1 MIDYFISYIYQTDC
15 LKYFNFPCTI
25 PLGHLS
31 YMYVF
36 CASRLREPL
45 APFQLNKMGPRDA
58 SQAVE
63 IQRNL
68 SKIFNDDDDD
78 DDSDEDD
85 YGGKSEFAR
94 EAEIV
99 GPILLGGL
107 LVFAAVI
114 FCCTCQNNRGRS
126 DNGTEI
132 VLLRAS
138 FLSTGPISVTVTLR

>member
-1 MIDYFISYIYQTDC
+1 
-15 LKYFNFPCTI
+15 
-25 PLGHLS
+25 
-31 YMYVF
+31 
-36 CASRLREPL
+36 
-45 APFQLNKMGPRDA
+45 MGPRDA

-68 SKIFNDDDDD
+68 SKIFNDDS
-78 DDSDEDD
+78 DDSDEG

-132 VLLRAS
+132 VLLLAS
-138 FLSTGPISVTVTLR
+138 SLSTGPFGYSDT

>member
-1 MIDYFISYIYQTDC
+1 
-15 LKYFNFPCTI
+15 
-25 PLGHLS
+25 
-31 YMYVF
+31 
-36 CASRLREPL
+36 
-45 APFQLNKMGPRDA
+45 MGPRDA

-68 SKIFNDDDDD
+68 SKIFNGD
-78 DDSDEDD
+78 DDSDDSDED

-132 VLLRAS
+132 VLLLAS
-138 FLSTGPISVTVTLR
+138 FLISVTVTLK